1 MGRKTAQFQK
11 INTKMK
17 TYRFKINGKDYEV
30 AVNSIEGRNAS
41 VTVNGADYS
50 VEMENEAPA
59 AAPAPVQAAAPAAV
73 SAAPAP
79 AAAPAAAPAS
89 SGAGKDVVSPLPG
102 VVISVDVKVGDA
114 VKRGQK
120 VAVIEAMKME
130 NEILAENDGT
140 VTAVHVSK
148 GDSVLEDAKIVT
160 IG

>member
-1 MGRKTAQFQK
+1 MS
-11 INTKMK
+11 
-17 TYRFKINGKDYEV
+17 TYKFKINGKDYEV
-30 AVNSIEGRNAS
+30 AVNGIEGKNAA
-41 VTVNGADYS
+41 VTVNGVNYN
-50 VEMENEAPA
+50 VEMENAAPA
-59 AAPAPVQAAAPAAV
+59 AAPAPAQAAPA
-73 SAAPAP
+73 AAPAP
-79 AAAPAAAPAS
+79 AAAAAAPAAAPKT

-130 NEILAENDGT
+130 NEILSENDGT